1 MSKAKYT
8 ILLSKMKLFGFLTKS
23 GKSGFPIPGMSLA
36 RLILPYVTWGEFL
49 EVLSYLSTHEIQCTV
64 GRVSRCGY
72 LTSLFIRNMRQCPAS
87 RKGSACFLSRSAWA
101 LARLSPGPSVRA
113 AAVLDKVLLASY
125 PRSGNSFLR
134 RLLEEH
140 TGVVTGSDSR
150 SNRTLSASLLRF
162 GFRGEGIT
170 DASVWVVKSHFPE
183 RMGYV
188 RVRVHRGVLLVR
200 NPFDAI
206 ESAFHMGLTNT
217 HDKVLHPEVMHGDP
231 RVSALWEEFAAAEA
245 RVWADFHFF
254 WMHAAF
260 ARDFPVFIVRF
271 EDVLVDPAAALA
283 SIQAFMSSSQPQ
295 TGCYRPP
302 PQAAAAA
309 PVVARAYT
317 DAAGPG
323 YAPKPQTR
331 RSGKSLSQMSPALL
345 QRVVASAGPC
355 MHALGYRVA
364 PLASDG
370 KDELGLGLGLGLEAG
385 EKGLVL
391 DSMSVDALADFH
403 RTALDSLDSP
413 SADDTDN
420 ANGCGV
426 SAAAANA
433 ATALLLQPQAPAP
446 NSAAPS
452 RVSATGSSQCRGG
465 ATIGSIDSSG
475 PMAGTGGLVINSGGK
490 ADAALRGADD
500 RFGRGMTDI
509 RQSLTARD
517 TLPLRTA

>member
-1 MSKAKYT
+1 M
-8 ILLSKMKLFGFLTKS
+8 
-23 GKSGFPIPGMSLA
+23 A
-36 RLILPYVTWGEFL
+36 RL
-49 EVLSYLSTHEIQCTV
+49 
-64 GRVSRCGY
+64 R
-72 LTSLFIRNMRQCPAS
+72 
-87 RKGSACFLSRSAWA
+87 
-101 LARLSPGPSVRA
+101 PGPRARA

-231 RVSALWEEFAAAEA
+231 RVSALWDEFAAAEA

-254 WMHAAF
+254 WLHAAF
-260 ARDFPVFIVRF
+260 ARDFPIFIVRF

-295 TGCYRPP
+295 TGCYCLP
-302 PQAAAAA
+302 PQAAAVAAAA
-309 PVVARAYT
+309 PVVAASV

-331 RSGKSLSQMSPALL
+331 RSGKSLLKMSPALL
-345 QRVVASAGPC
+345 QRVVAAAGPC
-355 MHALGYRVA
+355 MHALGYRFA

-370 KDELGLGLGLGLEAG
+370 KEAPVSMLAAAQGTALGVEHGGKNGEANLARGLLGSISEGLAHDIAGELGLGLEEG

-391 DSMSVDALADFH
+391 DSMSVDAVAAFH
-403 RTALDSLDSP
+403 RAALDSSSGD
-413 SADDTDN
+413 ADH
-420 ANGCGV
+420 GSGV
-426 SAAAANA
+426 SAAAATA
-433 ATALLLQPQAPAP
+433 ATALLFQPQAPA
-446 NSAAPS
+446 N
-452 RVSATGSSQCRGG
+452 RVSATGSSLSRGG
-465 ATIGSIDSSG
+465 PTIGSVDSSG

-490 ADAALRGADD
+490 ADAALRGVDD

-509 RQSLTARD
+509 RQSLTAMD